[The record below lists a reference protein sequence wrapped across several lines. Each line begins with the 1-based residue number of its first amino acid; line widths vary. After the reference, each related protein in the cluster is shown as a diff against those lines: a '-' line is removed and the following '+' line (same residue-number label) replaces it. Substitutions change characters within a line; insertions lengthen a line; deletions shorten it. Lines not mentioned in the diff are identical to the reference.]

1 MISDGKSCVQVKES
15 NLVIL
20 QNLLFPDER
29 TCLDENMFFHKKDKT
44 VLFNAYFN
52 VFSWKKWLLYTRL
65 RSVIL
70 QLEVIGDFQIQIYNN
85 NALILENN
93 YSLPQKGL
101 MTIDIPYCKDGGLV
115 YFAFTPESRDAHL
128 FSGAYISN
136 DDDLMRHVHI
146 AIDICTF
153 KREQYLLRN
162 IEVLE
167 DTILE
172 NEKSPLYGK
181 VKVYIS
187 DNGRSL
193 DIGAIQTK
201 TVKVFPNCNAGGSG
215 GFTRGI
221 IEILKDKKQYGFT
234 HLIFMD
240 DDVIIEPDALVRTY
254 AMLSLLKDE
263 YKDSTIAGAMFRLDL
278 RYVQHEADVIW
289 DGKNPITRYP
299 GLDLRVWDAVKKNE
313 EITNSDYA
321 AWWYACYSLNVIKE
335 DNLPLPVFIH
345 MDDVEYGIRNKK
357 TIILLNGICVWH
369 ESFENKRA
377 SSLNYYD
384 VRNMLLV
391 NTLYR
396 PTVTHWQIYKYLL
409 KRTGANILRYRYKD
423 VFLIYKGVADYCK
436 GIDWLMHQEPEALN
450 LEIMSLG
457 YTMKSIAELDGSN
470 NVYKQI
476 KSYTKPTEPDEIYS
490 SKKEVY
496 GKKYIYSLNGWL
508 FPSKDNQVYAYPIGI
523 WPYALYRKK
532 CVLLFDPDSEKGML
546 GRKSYVELFRCVV
559 CYLKMVSCLSRNYEK
574 ASKEYKE
581 RFTEL
586 CGLEFWKGYLKL

>member
-1 MISDGKSCVQVKES
+1 M
-15 NLVIL
+15 IL

-29 TCLDENMFFHKKDKT
+29 TCSDENMYFHKNNKT
-44 VLFNAYFN
+44 AVFNTYFN
-52 VFSWKKWLLYTRL
+52 VFSSEKWFLYTRL
-65 RSVIL
+65 CSVSL
-70 QLEVIGDFQIQIYNN
+70 RLEAIGDFQVQIYNN
-85 NALILENN
+85 SILILENN
-93 YSLPQKGL
+93 YSLSQKGQIV
-101 MTIDIPYCKDGGLV
+101 IDIPHCKERGLV
-115 YFAFTPESRDAHL
+115 YFAFTPESEDAQL
-128 FSGAYISN
+128 FGGAYISN
-136 DDDLMRHVHI
+136 DDHLMRDIHI

-162 IEVLE
+162 IEVLKKS
-167 DTILE
+167 ILE
-172 NEKSPLYGK
+172 NEKSPLYEK

-187 DNGRSL
+187 DNGRTL
-193 DIGAIQTK
+193 DINAIQTK
-201 TVKVFPNCNAGGSG
+201 AIKVFPNCNAGGSG

-221 IEILKDKKQYGFT
+221 IEVLKDKKQYGLT

-263 YKDSTIAGAMFRLDL
+263 YKDSTIAGSMFRLDM
-278 RYVQHEADVIW
+278 RYIQHEADVIW

-299 GLDLRVWDAVKKNE
+299 GLDLRTWDAVKRNE
-313 EITNSDYA
+313 EITDSDYA
-321 AWWYACYSLNVIKE
+321 AWWYACYSLDVIKE

-396 PTVTHWQIYKYLL
+396 PIVTRHQIYKYLL

-423 VFLIYKGVADYCK
+423 VFLIYKGVSDYCK
-436 GIDWLMHQEPEALN
+436 GIDWLIHQEPEALN
-450 LEIMSLG
+450 AEIISLG
-457 YTMKSIAELDGSN
+457 YAMKPIAELDGSKA
-470 NVYKQI
+470 VYEQV
-476 KSYTKPTEPDEIYS
+476 KSYTKPTEPAEIYS
-490 SKKEVY
+490 SKKEEY

-508 FPSKDNQVYAYPIGI
+508 FPSRNSKVYAYPIGI

-532 CVLLFDPDSEKGML
+532 RILLFDPDSERGIL
-546 GRKSYVELFRCVV
+546 GRKSYVELLRCMV
-559 CYLKMVSCLSRNYEK
+559 CYLKIVFCLFRNYEK
-574 ASKEYKE
+574 VSKEYKE

-586 CGLEFWKGYLKL
+586 CGLEFWKSYLKL

>member
-1 MISDGKSCVQVKES
+1 M
-15 NLVIL
+15 IL

-29 TCLDENMFFHKKDKT
+29 TCSVEDMYFHKKDKT
-44 VLFNAYFN
+44 VMFNAYFN
-52 VFSWKKWLLYTRL
+52 VFSSKKWFLYTRL
-65 RSVIL
+65 CSVSL
-70 QLEVIGDFQIQIYNN
+70 RLEAIGNFRIQIYNN
-85 NALILENN
+85 NILILEGN
-93 YSLPQKGL
+93 YSLPQKDQL
-101 MTIDIPYCKDGGLV
+101 AIDIPYCKDCGLIS
-115 YFAFTPESRDAHL
+115 FAFTPESEDAHL
-128 FSGAYISN
+128 FGGAYISN
-136 DDDLMRHVHI
+136 DEGLIRDIHI

-153 KREQYLLRN
+153 KREQYLMRN
-162 IEVLE
+162 IEILKK
-167 DTILE
+167 TILE
-172 NEKSPLYGK
+172 NKASPLYGK

-187 DNGRSL
+187 DNGRTL
-193 DIGAIQTK
+193 DIDAIQTK
-201 TVKVFPNCNAGGSG
+201 TIKVFPNCNAGGSG

-221 IEILKDKKQYGFT
+221 IEILKDKKQYGLT

-240 DDVIIEPDALVRTY
+240 DDVIIEPDALIRTY
-254 AMLSLLKDE
+254 ALLSLLKEE
-263 YKDSTIAGAMFRLDL
+263 YKDSAIAGAMFRLDL

-299 GLDLRVWDAVKKNE
+299 GLDLRSWDAVKKNE

-345 MDDVEYGIRNKK
+345 MDDVEYGIRNQK

-396 PTVTHWQIYKYLL
+396 PTVTQSQIYKYLL

-436 GIDWLMHQEPEALN
+436 GIDWLIQQEPETLN
-450 LEIMSLG
+450 VEIMSLG
-457 YTMKSIAELDGSN
+457 YTMKPIAELDGSDA
-470 NVYKQI
+470 VYEQV
-476 KSYTKPTEPDEIYS
+476 KSYTKPTEPTEIYS

-508 FPSKDNQVYAYPIGI
+508 FPSKNNRVYAYPIGI

-532 CVLLFDPDSEKGML
+532 CVLLFDPDSQKGIL
-546 GRKSYVELFRCVV
+546 GRKSYVELFRCMV
-559 CYLKMVSCLSRNYEK
+559 CYLKMVFCLSRNYEK

-586 CGLEFWKGYLKL
+586 CGLEFWRGYLKL